1 MAIRLPDPELQAN
14 FAQALMV
21 WRERL
26 QPALFTAVGQ
36 LGVEA
41 VDAEINALVP
51 PDCRTLM
58 AAHGLRAEL
67 VFPAPV
73 LLTHN
78 PCLLGYY
85 RLLMGY
91 SQKLFYTAQTGAS
104 AFSVMEAE
112 GTMTERCRDG
122 LRELCMELCRS
133 GATLLRRLDTT
144 ALTPAFLHELTILTL
159 GAQLR
164 GGANN
169 RIGKEGVAQVF
180 EVIRSLVARH
190 IKTEDKRK
198 LELLNASKRAVLIE
212 FASDPDI
219 VIQERMSNQEMRNII
234 AIEIKGGRDYSN
246 IHNRVGEAEKSHQ
259 KAKNNKFAECWTIIN
274 IDRFDHNDL
283 KRESPTTD
291 RFYSLQAIASGKGAE
306 FTDFR
311 SRILSLTGIPA
322 RR

>member
-1 MAIRLPDPELQAN
+1 MAIKLPDPELQAN

-104 AFSVMEAE
+104 AFSVMETE

-159 GAQLR
+159 GRNCAVVPTTASEKKASPKFSRL
-164 GGANN
+164 
-169 RIGKEGVAQVF
+169 F
-180 EVIRSLVARH
+180 EVWWQDTSRP
-190 IKTEDKRK
+190 KTS
-198 LELLNASKRAVLIE
+198 AGWS
-212 FASDPDI
+212 
-219 VIQERMSNQEMRNII
+219 
-234 AIEIKGGRDYSN
+234 Y
-246 IHNRVGEAEKSHQ
+246 
-259 KAKNNKFAECWTIIN
+259 
-274 IDRFDHNDL
+274 
-283 KRESPTTD
+283 
-291 RFYSLQAIASGKGAE
+291 
-306 FTDFR
+306 
-311 SRILSLTGIPA
+311 
-322 RR
+322 